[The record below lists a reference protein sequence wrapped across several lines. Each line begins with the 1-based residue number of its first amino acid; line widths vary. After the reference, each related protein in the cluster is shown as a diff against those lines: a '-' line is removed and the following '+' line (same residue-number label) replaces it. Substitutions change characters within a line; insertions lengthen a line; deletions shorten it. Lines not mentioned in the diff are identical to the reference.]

1 VRVVICVAVV
11 MGLGLAFCGAVEGAE
26 PAPAPGKY
34 AVRPVRPVSAG
45 QKHRLKLSFAR
56 SYQLQITGVPWPRE
70 VQVNQTVDLS
80 GSAEVVEVNEY
91 GNPTKVRVVVE
102 EASYLK
108 GDRLKVKEE
117 LERGEVITFEFKKG
131 DGFVVARESG
141 QFKDYVAR
149 LFADALPYGRW
160 ALTDRRN
167 EKFFDASQ
175 PPRKAGESWDVDSDF
190 LAALIPRGIGMDK
203 TRLTG
208 EMSLGGL
215 VKLADEPCMKLVAKV
230 RLPKY
235 TAEDGSISMV
245 VPREVVFTDGTFD
258 GQVTCWVPI
267 EKSRQPVKWT
277 ETWRATVTGRPKQGI
292 GKSIG
297 HAVAAFHATRT
308 VEVADL
314 GGR

>member
-1 VRVVICVAVV
+1 
-11 MGLGLAFCGAVEGAE
+11 MGLALGGVARGAGPAAA

-34 AVRPVRPVSAG
+34 AVRPVRPASAG
-45 QKHRLKLSFAR
+45 QKHRLVLSYAR

-70 VQVNQTVDLS
+70 IQVDQTVDLS
-80 GSAEVVEVNEY
+80 ASAEVVEVNEY
-91 GNPTKVRVVVE
+91 GNPTKVRLVVE
-102 EASYLK
+102 KGSFMN
-108 GDRLKVKEE
+108 GDRLKIKDE

-131 DGFVVARESG
+131 EGFVVARAAG
-141 QFKDYVAR
+141 QFKDHVAR
-149 LFADALPYGRW
+149 LFCDALPYARW

-175 PPRKAGESWDVDSDF
+175 PPRKAGESWDMDAHF
-190 LAALIPRGIGMDK
+190 LAALTPRSIGLDK

-208 EMSLGGL
+208 TMSLGGL
-215 VKLADEPCMKLVAKV
+215 VKLAGEPCMKLVAKM

-245 VPREVVFTDGTFD
+245 APREVEFTDGTFD

-267 EKSRQPVKWT
+267 EKARQPVKWT
-277 ETWRATVTGRPKQGI
+277 ETWRATITGRPKQGF
-292 GKSIG
+292 GKSLG

-314 GGR
+314 GQ